1 VGSGNARP
9 DTDVVGFLM
18 RRGGEGMSEE
28 PRPEGSIVELTTVES
43 YVEAEALIGTLE
55 DAGIK
60 AIRGTDEAGGW
71 LPNLAASGGYRVLVF
86 DDDLE
91 AARRI
96 VAQS

>member
-1 VGSGNARP
+1 MTA
-9 DTDVVGFLM
+9 DQ
-18 RRGGEGMSEE
+18 

-43 YVEAEALIGTLE
+43 FVEAEALIGALE

-60 AIRGTDEAGGW
+60 AIRGSDDAGGW
-71 LPNLAASGGYRVLVF
+71 LPNLAASEGYRVLVF

-96 VAQS
+96 AEQVQS